1 MGERKNSPS
10 DKSVQM
16 SYDSNGMRTQKSVDG
31 VKTNYYYDSNKNLIA
46 LVKGNDTLLFYY
58 DSDGNTVEKTFVNG
72 QTKTITTGTD
82 KGAKNMK
89 KIIQP
94 ISILLIIT
102 LLSAICI
109 IPYAAT
115 IVNGGNYEF
124 TVVDATK
131 VQKYVVGMIDLT
143 DDEKFLYDTNGDN
156 VLTVIDATNIQKII
170 VGSQF
175 DTSEPSS
182 LTETT
187 SVYGTEASTETTIS
201 NFSSACTEVTT
212 EYSETTAYTEAT
224 TECVEETTIVDEPS
238 TESTETTTEEVTEL
252 STEEYTEQITEQPT
266 TEPKP
271 TVPPKSVK
279 FNKNTIT
286 LGVGESYTLITT
298 IENGDISQ
306 VAFTTSDRKVAT
318 VDNNGKITAVGTGT
332 ATITAN
338 TYNGLKT
345 QCKVTVKKLANS
357 IKLDKTSITLGIG
370 EQYDFSSYVPSGT
383 AAYYRSYYSDDPNIA
398 FVQKAGGLMTAKK
411 AGTTT
416 VRCKMPN
423 GTQAT
428 CNVTVKPLAT
438 SLKLNASEIVLY
450 IGQSFDINSS
460 VQKGTAAYYRL
471 YSSSNSKI
479 AAVTRGGGVV
489 KGVAT
494 GKATV
499 TCTLN
504 NGKKA
509 ICNVYIMPQSKK
521 ISNVPLIGQSKLP
534 TGCET
539 CSATMLLNFYGY
551 KISETTFA
559 DKYLIK
565 KPFGYS
571 NGSYTG
577 PDPNCAFVG
586 TPYSSNSYGA
596 YAPIMVKCMNKYLSD
611 KSYKAVEI
619 SGKSLEYLSGKYVA
633 QGQPIMVW
641 ATINMSPSFKTTT
654 WRVNYT
660 DENAKYKLGSYYTW
674 TAGEHCLL
682 LTGYD
687 KDYYYFNDPW
697 TNARTRYSKNLVN
710 TRYNE
715 LGKQAVVMVKK

>member
-1 MGERKNSPS
+1 
-10 DKSVQM
+10 
-16 SYDSNGMRTQKSVDG
+16 
-31 VKTNYYYDSNKNLIA
+31 
-46 LVKGNDTLLFYY
+46 
-58 DSDGNTVEKTFVNG
+58 
-72 QTKTITTGTD
+72 
-82 KGAKNMK
+82 MK

-102 LLSAICI
+102 LLSVICI

-187 SVYGTEASTETTIS
+187 SVYGTEASTESPKMTTENMEFTETTIS
-201 NFSSACTEVTT
+201 NFSSVCTEVTT
-212 EYSETTAYTEAT
+212 EYTETT

-238 TESTETTTEEVTEL
+238 TESTETT
-252 STEEYTEQITEQPT
+252 TEEYTEQITEQPT

-279 FNKNTIT
+279 FNKNGIT

-338 TYNGLKT
+338 TYNGLKA

-383 AAYYRSYYSDDPNIA
+383 AAYFRSYYSDDPNIA
-398 FVQKAGGLMTAKK
+398 SVQKAGGLMTAKK

-450 IGQSFDINSS
+450 IGQSFDLNSS
-460 VQKGTAAYYRL
+460 IPKGTAAYYRL
-471 YSSSNSKI
+471 YSSNNSKI
-479 AAVTRGGGVV
+479 ATATRAGGIV
-489 KGVAT
+489 KGISVGRT
-494 GKATV
+494 TV

-509 ICNVYIMPQSKK
+509 ICDVYVVPKAKK

-559 DKYLIK
+559 DKYLVK

-596 YAPIMVKCMNKYLSD
+596 YAPIMAKCMNKYLSD

-633 QGQPIMVW
+633 QGQPIMIW

-674 TAGEHCLL
+674 IAGEHCLVM
-682 LTGYD
+682 TGYD
-687 KDYYYFNDPW
+687 NYYYYFNDPW
-697 TNARTRYSKNLVN
+697 TNARTRYSKSVVN
-710 TRYNE
+710 SRYAE

>member
-1 MGERKNSPS
+1 MTNKFRKILSS
-10 DKSVQM
+10 
-16 SYDSNGMRTQKSVDG
+16 T
-31 VKTNYYYDSNKNLIA
+31 IA
-46 LVKGNDTLLFYY
+46 G
-58 DSDGNTVEKTFVNG
+58 S
-72 QTKTITTGTD
+72 
-82 KGAKNMK
+82 
-89 KIIQP
+89 
-94 ISILLIIT
+94 LLIC
-102 LLSAICI
+102 SAIGSTMSVS
-109 IPYAAT
+109 AAT
-115 IVNGGNYEF
+115 ARKYEYS
-124 TVVDATK
+124 VSDATQL
-131 VQKYVVGMIDLT
+131 QKYLVSLCDLT
-143 DDEKFLYDTNGDN
+143 DTQKVLYDIDKNGE
-156 VLTVIDATNIQKII
+156 LTITDATNIQKIV
-170 VGSQF
+170 VGL
-175 DTSEPSS
+175 TSDIPSENPTS
-182 LTETT
+182 STVESTT
-187 SVYGTEASTETTIS
+187 MTATKPTQATTTI
-201 NFSSACTEVTT
+201 
-212 EYSETTAYTEAT
+212 
-224 TECVEETTIVDEPS
+224 EP
-238 TESTETTTEEVTEL
+238 T
-252 STEEYTEQITEQPT
+252 TEQPT

-271 TVPPKSVK
+271 TSVPKSVK
-279 FNKNTIT
+279 LNKNDIT
-286 LGVGESYTLITT
+286 FGIGEKYTLVTT
-298 IENGDISQ
+298 VENGDISQ

-383 AAYYRSYYSDDPNIA
+383 AAYFRSYYSDDPNIA

-460 VQKGTAAYYRL
+460 VPKGTAAYYRL

-499 TCTLN
+499 TCILN

-559 DKYLIK
+559 DKYLVK

-633 QGQPIMVW
+633 QGQPIMIW
-641 ATINMSPSFKTTT
+641 ATINMLPSFKTTT

-697 TNARTRYSKNLVN
+697 TNARTRYSKSLVN

>member
-1 MGERKNSPS
+1 MTNKFRKILSS
-10 DKSVQM
+10 
-16 SYDSNGMRTQKSVDG
+16 T
-31 VKTNYYYDSNKNLIA
+31 IA
-46 LVKGNDTLLFYY
+46 G
-58 DSDGNTVEKTFVNG
+58 S
-72 QTKTITTGTD
+72 
-82 KGAKNMK
+82 
-89 KIIQP
+89 
-94 ISILLIIT
+94 LLIC
-102 LLSAICI
+102 SAIGSTMSVS
-109 IPYAAT
+109 AAT
-115 IVNGGNYEF
+115 ASKYEYS
-124 TVVDATK
+124 VSDATQL
-131 VQKYVVGMIDLT
+131 QKYLVSLCDLT
-143 DDEKFLYDTNGDN
+143 DTQKVLYDIDKNGE
-156 VLTVIDATNIQKII
+156 LTITDATNIQKIV
-170 VGSQF
+170 VGL
-175 DTSEPSS
+175 TSDIPSENPTS
-182 LTETT
+182 STVESTT
-187 SVYGTEASTETTIS
+187 MTATKPTQATTTI
-201 NFSSACTEVTT
+201 
-212 EYSETTAYTEAT
+212 
-224 TECVEETTIVDEPS
+224 EP
-238 TESTETTTEEVTEL
+238 T
-252 STEEYTEQITEQPT
+252 TEQPT

-271 TVPPKSVK
+271 TSVPKSVK
-279 FNKNTIT
+279 LNKNDIT
-286 LGVGESYTLITT
+286 FGIGEKYTLLTT
-298 IENGDISQ
+298 VENGDISQ

-338 TYNGLKT
+338 TYNGLKA

-357 IKLDKTSITLGIG
+357 IKLDKTSITLGVG

-383 AAYYRSYYSDDPNIA
+383 AAYFRSYYSDDPNIA
-398 FVQKAGGLMTAKK
+398 FIQKAGGLMTAKK

-460 VQKGTAAYYRL
+460 VPKGTAAYYRL

-509 ICNVYIMPQSKK
+509 ISNVYIMPQSKK

-539 CSATMLLNFYGY
+539 CSATMLLKHYGY
-551 KISETTFA
+551 NISETTFA
-559 DKYLIK
+559 DKYLVK

-633 QGQPIMVW
+633 QGQPIMIW
-641 ATINMSPSFKTTT
+641 ATINMLPSFKTTT

-674 TAGEHCLL
+674 IAREHCLVM
-682 LTGYD
+682 TGYD
-687 KDYYYFNDPW
+687 NYYYYFNDPW
-697 TNARTRYSKNLVN
+697 TNARTRYSKSLVN

>member
-1 MGERKNSPS
+1 MTNKFRKILSS
-10 DKSVQM
+10 
-16 SYDSNGMRTQKSVDG
+16 T
-31 VKTNYYYDSNKNLIA
+31 IA
-46 LVKGNDTLLFYY
+46 G
-58 DSDGNTVEKTFVNG
+58 S
-72 QTKTITTGTD
+72 
-82 KGAKNMK
+82 
-89 KIIQP
+89 
-94 ISILLIIT
+94 LLIC
-102 LLSAICI
+102 SAIGSTMSVS
-109 IPYAAT
+109 AAT
-115 IVNGGNYEF
+115 ASKYEYS
-124 TVVDATK
+124 VSDATQL
-131 VQKYVVGMIDLT
+131 QKYLVSLCDLT
-143 DDEKFLYDTNGDN
+143 DTQKVIYDIDKNGE
-156 VLTVIDATNIQKII
+156 LTITDATNIQKIVVGLTSDVPSENPTSSI
-170 VGSQF
+170 V
-175 DTSEPSS
+175 
-182 LTETT
+182 
-187 SVYGTEASTETTIS
+187 
-201 NFSSACTEVTT
+201 
-212 EYSETTAYTEAT
+212 
-224 TECVEETTIVDEPS
+224 
-238 TESTETTTEEVTEL
+238 ESTTMTTTEPTQATTV
-252 STEEYTEQITEQPT
+252 STTNPATVEPTTIEPTTEQPT

-271 TVPPKSVK
+271 TSVPKSVK
-279 FNKNTIT
+279 LNKNDIT
-286 LGVGESYTLITT
+286 FGIGEKYTLVTT
-298 IENGDISQ
+298 VENGDISQ

-318 VDNNGKITAVGTGT
+318 VDNNGKITAVGIGVT
-332 ATITAN
+332 TITAK
-338 TYNGLKT
+338 TYNGLTAK
-345 QCKVTVKKLANS
+345 CKVTVKKLANS
-357 IKLDKTSITLGIG
+357 IKLDKTSITLGVG

-383 AAYYRSYYSDDPNIA
+383 AAYFRSYYSDDPNIA
-398 FVQKAGGLMTAKK
+398 FIQKAGGLMTAKK

-460 VQKGTAAYYRL
+460 VPKGTAAYYRL

-509 ICNVYIMPQSKK
+509 ISNVYIMPQSKK

-539 CSATMLLNFYGY
+539 CSATMLLKHYGY
-551 KISETTFA
+551 NISETTFA
-559 DKYLIK
+559 DKYLVK

-633 QGQPIMVW
+633 QGQPIMIW
-641 ATINMSPSFKTTT
+641 ATINMLPSFKTTT

-697 TNARTRYSKNLVN
+697 TNTRTRYSKSLVN

-715 LGKQAVVMVKK
+715 LGKQVVVMVKK

>member
-1 MGERKNSPS
+1 MTNKFRKILSS
-10 DKSVQM
+10 
-16 SYDSNGMRTQKSVDG
+16 T
-31 VKTNYYYDSNKNLIA
+31 IA
-46 LVKGNDTLLFYY
+46 G
-58 DSDGNTVEKTFVNG
+58 S
-72 QTKTITTGTD
+72 
-82 KGAKNMK
+82 
-89 KIIQP
+89 
-94 ISILLIIT
+94 LLIC
-102 LLSAICI
+102 SAIGSTMSVS
-109 IPYAAT
+109 AAT
-115 IVNGGNYEF
+115 ASKYEYS
-124 TVVDATK
+124 VSDATQL
-131 VQKYVVGMIDLT
+131 QKYLVSLCDLT
-143 DDEKFLYDTNGDN
+143 DTQKVLYDIDKNGE
-156 VLTVIDATNIQKII
+156 LTITDATNIQKIV
-170 VGSQF
+170 VGL
-175 DTSEPSS
+175 TSDIPSENPTS
-182 LTETT
+182 STVESTT
-187 SVYGTEASTETTIS
+187 MTATKPTQATTTI
-201 NFSSACTEVTT
+201 
-212 EYSETTAYTEAT
+212 
-224 TECVEETTIVDEPS
+224 EP
-238 TESTETTTEEVTEL
+238 T
-252 STEEYTEQITEQPT
+252 TEQPT

-271 TVPPKSVK
+271 TSVPKSVK
-279 FNKNTIT
+279 LNKNDIT
-286 LGVGESYTLITT
+286 FGIGEKYTLVTT
-298 IENGDISQ
+298 VENGDISQ

-338 TYNGLKT
+338 TYNGLKAK
-345 QCKVTVKKLANS
+345 CKVTVKKLADS
-357 IKLDKTSITLGIG
+357 IKLDKTSITLGVG
-370 EQYDFSSYVPSGT
+370 EQYDFSSSIPNGT
-383 AAYYRSYYSDDPNIA
+383 AAYFRSYYSDDPNIA
-398 FVQKAGGLMTAKK
+398 FIQKAGGLMTAKK

-460 VQKGTAAYYRL
+460 VPKGTAAYYRL

-509 ICNVYIMPQSKK
+509 ISNVYIMPQSKK

-539 CSATMLLNFYGY
+539 CSATMLLKHYGY
-551 KISETTFA
+551 NISETTFA
-559 DKYLIK
+559 DKYLVK

-633 QGQPIMVW
+633 QGQPIMIW
-641 ATINMSPSFKTTT
+641 ATINMLPSFKTTT

-674 TAGEHCLL
+674 IAREHCLVM
-682 LTGYD
+682 TGYD
-687 KDYYYFNDPW
+687 NYYYYFNDPW
-697 TNARTRYSKNLVN
+697 TNARTRYSKSLVN

>member
-1 MGERKNSPS
+1 
-10 DKSVQM
+10 
-16 SYDSNGMRTQKSVDG
+16 
-31 VKTNYYYDSNKNLIA
+31 
-46 LVKGNDTLLFYY
+46 
-58 DSDGNTVEKTFVNG
+58 
-72 QTKTITTGTD
+72 
-82 KGAKNMK
+82 MK

-124 TVVDATK
+124 SVIDATK

-170 VGSQF
+170 VGSRF

-187 SVYGTEASTETTIS
+187 SAYGTEASTESTKMTTENMEFTETTIS
-201 NFSSACTEVTT
+201 DFSSACTEVTT
-212 EYSETTAYTEAT
+212 EYTETT

-238 TESTETTTEEVTEL
+238 TESTETTTEE
-252 STEEYTEQITEQPT
+252 YTEQITEQPT

-271 TVPPKSVK
+271 TSVPKSVK
-279 FNKNTIT
+279 LNKNNIT
-286 LGVGESYTLITT
+286 LGKGEKYTLVTT
-298 IENGDISQ
+298 VENGDISQ
-306 VAFTTSDRKVAT
+306 VEFTTDNSGVIT
-318 VDNNGKITAVGTGT
+318 VDDKGKMTAVGIGVT
-332 ATITAN
+332 TITAK
-338 TYNGLKT
+338 TYNGLTAK
-345 QCKVTVKKLANS
+345 CKVTVKKLANS
-357 IKLDKTSITLGIG
+357 IKLDKTSITLGVG

-460 VQKGTAAYYRL
+460 VPKGTAAYYRL

-551 KISETTFA
+551 KIPETTFA
-559 DKYLIK
+559 DKYLVK

-596 YAPIMVKCMNKYLSD
+596 YAPIMAKCMNKYLSD

-697 TNARTRYSKNLVN
+697 TNACTRYSKSLVN